1 MRRLW
6 TLLLSGVIWAS
17 LAATAQSQ
25 EGSAL
30 YKPAPSGSSIARADR
45 FVSEIP
51 VPGKKD
57 GLLNVSRKQL
67 EAGVVVDRR
76 TGELRPADVAAG
88 AASDRAAGG
97 DGLSPSFGWLLGVAL
112 LAGVLAASLR
122 SSRTLSRAA

>member
-51 VPGKKD
+51 VPGRKG
-57 GLLNVSRKQL
+57 GLLDVSRKQL
-67 EAGVVVDRR
+67 EAGVVVDERS
-76 TGELRPADVAAG
+76 GAVRPVDVPRG
-88 AASDRAAGG
+88 DASERAAGG
-97 DGLSPSFGWLLGVAL
+97 DGLSPSFGWLLGIA
-112 LAGVLAASLR
+112 VLAAALAASAR
-122 SSRTLSRAA
+122 LSRSPRAA

>member
-30 YKPAPSGSSIARADR
+30 YKPAPSGNSIARADR

-51 VPGKKD
+51 VPGKRG

-67 EAGVVVDRR
+67 EAGVEVDQRS
-76 TGELRPADVAAG
+76 GALRPVDVARG
-88 AASDRAAGG
+88 DASERAAGG

-112 LAGVLAASLR
+112 LTAALAASVR
-122 SSRTLSRAA
+122 LSRAPSRAA